1 MAYAGGITGGVA
13 AAAVAA
19 REAKKALIG
28 GLLVEVDETTFQK
41 LASENRERICVRGR
55 KGAFKKRNIYA
66 FSIDGLVIMTKTESE
81 IPIPNE
87 VIMSKRISIPSV

>member
-55 KGAFKKRNIYA
+55 KYA

>member
-1 MAYAGGITGGVA
+1 MAYAGGITGGIA

-19 REAKKALIG
+19 REAKRALLG
-28 GLLVEVDETTFQK
+28 GLLVEVDETTFLK

-55 KGAFKKRNIYA
+55 IGAVKKRNVYA

-81 IPIPNE
+81 IPIPNK
-87 VIMSKRISIPSV
+87 VIMSKQIRIPSV